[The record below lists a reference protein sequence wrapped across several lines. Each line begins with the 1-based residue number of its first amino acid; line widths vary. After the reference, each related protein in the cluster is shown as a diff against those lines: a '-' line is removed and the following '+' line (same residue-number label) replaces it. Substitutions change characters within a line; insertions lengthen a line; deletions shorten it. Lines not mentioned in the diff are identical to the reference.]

1 MSTLICPACHTR
13 SLETYRV
20 GSWRLLSVCACGVVY
35 EGDDQ
40 HSLHIVLDGRRR
52 APHERGVREGIVGE
66 LNRQDAAST
75 HGIESRS

>member
-1 MSTLICPACHTR
+1 MALTCPSCLSR

-35 EGDDQ
+35 EGDDR

-52 APHERGVREGIVGE
+52 APSQRGVRPGIVGE
-66 LNRQDAAST
+66 LNRQEVAST
-75 HGIESRS
+75 HGIEV

>member
-1 MSTLICPACHTR
+1 MSPLTCPCCYSR

-35 EGDDQ
+35 EGEDQ

-52 APHERGVREGIVGE
+52 APVERGVRAGVVGG
-66 LNRQDAAST
+66 LNRRETETVHSF
-75 HGIESRS
+75 